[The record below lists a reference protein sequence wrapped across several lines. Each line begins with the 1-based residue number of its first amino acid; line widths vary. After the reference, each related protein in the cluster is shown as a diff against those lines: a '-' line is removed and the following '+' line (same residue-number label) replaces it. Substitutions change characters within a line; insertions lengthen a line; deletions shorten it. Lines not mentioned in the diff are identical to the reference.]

1 MSAKVEQREFG
12 NAGDA
17 NLAWTLAV
25 DPGGTTG
32 YSVANTDT
40 GELLIAGQRNPFDF
54 QEWLHFQ
61 ADRLGTEL
69 TIVCERFTI
78 TQRTLKVSRGGS
90 YDALEVIG
98 TLRYFSLLRGG
109 RDLAFQ
115 QPAEVMQLVS
125 DARLK
130 AMGWYQKA
138 LPHANDS
145 LRHLAVWL
153 AHRGV
158 IDLPVL

>member
-1 MSAKVEQREFG
+1 MTRHSEMREFG
-12 NAGDA
+12 NAW
-17 NLAWTLAV
+17 NTEIPWTLAV

-32 YSVANTDT
+32 FSVADSDT
-40 GELLIAGQRNPFDF
+40 GELLIAAQKEPFDF
-54 QEWLHFQ
+54 QQWLQFQ
-61 ADRLGTEL
+61 AERLGDKL
-69 TIVCERFTI
+69 TVVCERFTI

-98 TLRYFSLLRGG
+98 TLRYFSLRHCG

-115 QPAEVMQLVS
+115 QPAEVMQLVTDS
-125 DARLK
+125 RLK

-138 LPHANDS
+138 LPHSNDS

-153 AHRGV
+153 AHRRV